1 MQEKIAVI
9 GGGSWG
15 TALANLLTDNKHE
28 ITIFVREPEI
38 VSSIN
43 NDQVNCF
50 FSPEIKLNP
59 HLKAASLSDLASAND
74 VNNFVW
80 AVPTQFTRETLKA
93 FKNILSNK
101 RIVIATKGIEIG
113 TGDLVIN
120 IFNDIIVADLSIISG
135 PSFAKEVLQKKP
147 TAVSVGSA
155 SEDSS
160 IFWQHIFSNNYFRVY
175 RTEDMIGLE
184 IGGSLKNV
192 MAIAVGISDGLNF
205 GYNARAGLITRGLAE
220 ITRVGLKMGAQIET
234 FMGLSGLG
242 DLVLT
247 CTGDLSRNRQVG
259 LEIAKGK
266 SIESIQGEMKMVA
279 EGVFTAKAAF
289 ELSRKLNVDMPIVSE
304 VYKVIYEKKSPL
316 QSVIDLMNRP
326 LKHENVSKQ

>member
-1 MQEKIAVI
+1 MRISTI
-9 GGGSWG
+9 MSRS
-15 TALANLLTDNKHE
+15 N
-28 ITIFVREPEI
+28 IT
-38 VSSIN
+38 
-43 NDQVNCF
+43 
-50 FSPEIKLNP
+50 
-59 HLKAASLSDLASAND
+59 
-74 VNNFVW
+74 
-80 AVPTQFTRETLKA
+80 KA

-120 IFNDIIVADLSIISG
+120 VFNDIIVADLSIISG
-135 PSFAKEVLQKKP
+135 PSFAKEVLLKKP
-147 TAVSVGSA
+147 TAISVGSK

-175 RTEDMIGLE
+175 RTEDMTGLE

-192 MAIAVGISDGLNF
+192 IAIAVGISDGLNF

-220 ITRVGLKMGAQIET
+220 ITRVGLKMGAQLET

-266 SIESIQGEMKMVA
+266 SIEAIQSEMKMVA

-289 ELSRKLNVDMPIVSE
+289 ELSMKLKCGHA
-304 VYKVIYEKKSPL
+304 YCF
-316 QSVIDLMNRP
+316 
-326 LKHENVSKQ
+326 